1 MARARSSLR
10 PWLPHI
16 AAAVFIV
23 LAAVVMLAL
32 RSQAARVDALTAGGQ
47 ARDRAIAA
55 LASGDSQLRSQVKR
69 LGGTPAVP
77 PPQVIIS
84 GVAGA
89 QGIQG
94 PGPSDAQVASA
105 VAAYLTAHPV
115 PGVSASQVA
124 AAVSAYL
131 AASPPPSGP
140 AGPGPSDQQV
150 ASAVAAYMAANP
162 APSGPPGAAG
172 KDGANGSPPAG
183 WAFEANGVTYNCVP
197 DGGTPAP
204 HYTCPP
210 QPSPSAS
217 PSATVSPSAS
227 GSPSPT
233 AGPIAS
239 PADSITPPAS
249 PQPSPTV
256 TMSAFLQ
263 PLASTRPGAPSPSG
277 PRSGLL
283 LLAPSYLPL
292 SRRTA

>member
-1 MARARSSLR
+1 MPRRLRMLTAAGVSL
-10 PWLPHI
+10 LV
-16 AAAVFIV
+16 A
-23 LAAVVMLAL
+23 LLAL
-32 RSQAARVDALTAGGQ
+32 VVFLLLTLDRASTRIDSQGQ
-47 ARDRAIAA
+47 AVSA
-55 LASGDSQLRSQVKR
+55 LAGAVESERAQIRA
-69 LGGTPAVP
+69 LGGTPVVP

-89 QGIQG
+89 PGIQG

-115 PGVSASQVA
+115 PGVSGEQVA
-124 AAVSAYL
+124 AAVTAYL
-131 AASPPPSGP
+131 IATPAPSGP
-140 AGPGPSDQQV
+140 SGPPGPGPSDQQV

-217 PSATVSPSAS
+217 PSPSVSPSAS
-227 GSPSPT
+227 ASPPAT
-233 AGPIAS
+233 AGPIPSAT
-239 PADSITPPAS
+239 D
-249 PQPSPTV
+249 SPTP
-256 TMSAFLQ
+256 TAAGPTATLPLAFLQ
-263 PLASTRPGAPSPSG
+263 PLDLAVPRPDAPAG

>member
-94 PGPSDAQVASA
+94 PGPSDSQVASA
-105 VAAYLTAHPV
+105 VAAYLAAHPV

-124 AAVSAYL
+124 AAVSVYL

-150 ASAVAAYMAANP
+150 ASAVASYLQANP
-162 APSGPPGAAG
+162 PPSGPPGADG

-183 WAFEANGVTYNCVP
+183 WVFEAAGVTYDCVP
-197 DGGTPAP
+197 DGGSPAP

-210 QPSPSAS
+210 RSPSAS
-217 PSATVSPSAS
+217 PSQSPGPSVSSS
-227 GSPSPT
+227 SSPT

>member
-23 LAAVVMLAL
+23 LAAVVMLVL
-32 RSQAARVDALTAGGQ
+32 RSQASQIEAQTRTSQTQQRAIDQLAGGLS
-47 ARDRAIAA
+47 AA
-55 LASGDSQLRSQVKR
+55 ESQLKAHGIS
-69 LGGTPAVP
+69 PSVP

-89 QGIQG
+89 PGIQG

-105 VAAYLTAHPV
+105 VAAYLAAHPV
-115 PGVSASQVA
+115 PGVSVGQVA
-124 AAVSAYL
+124 AAVTAYL
-131 AASPPPSGP
+131 IATPAPSGP
-140 AGPGPSDQQV
+140 PGPGPSDQQV

-183 WAFEANGVTYNCVP
+183 WTFEANGVTYNCVP

-217 PSATVSPSAS
+217 PSASVSPSVSAS
-227 GSPSPT
+227 PPAT
-233 AGPIAS
+233 AGPIPSAT
-239 PADSITPPAS
+239 D
-249 PQPSPTV
+249 SPTP
-256 TMSAFLQ
+256 TAAGPTASLPLAFLQ
-263 PLASTRPGAPSPSG
+263 PLDPATPRPGQPGG
-277 PRSGLL
+277 PHSGLL